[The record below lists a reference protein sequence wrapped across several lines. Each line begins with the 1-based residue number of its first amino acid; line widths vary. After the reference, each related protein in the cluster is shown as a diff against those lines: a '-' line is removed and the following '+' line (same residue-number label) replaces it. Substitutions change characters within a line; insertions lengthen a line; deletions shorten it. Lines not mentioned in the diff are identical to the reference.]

1 MGSGHFYAE
10 LIDDHVRDGVFRGRP
25 DAAFVH
31 HCEPKSVKHEVRAL
45 GFDAKIRDG
54 RQHHGNSKLD
64 GFWIFERRKLIGCG
78 TVGARARV
86 EFVFEFVCP
95 PIFDVVFREVVL
107 GAKVRRDRLGV
118 VAVDLVMPEAELLFG
133 EGNGAAADASSL
145 DVAASV
151 GHSRRLFPG
160 KKFPYIFGKNSGIS
174 EIRKC
179 GFANIR
185 FENIYRQIFDSVV
198 FEHFSC

>member
-1 MGSGHFYAE
+1 MSVGGSQYRDLSTARRCRFGRDDSFGGRVGELGSGHFYAE

-78 TVGARARV
+78 TVRARAGV
-86 EFVFEFVCP
+86 EFILEFVCS
-95 PIFDVVFREVVL
+95 PIFNVVFREVVL
-107 GAKVRRDRLGV
+107 GAKVRRHSLGM
-118 VAVDLVMPEAELLFG
+118 VAVDLVVPEAELLFG

-160 KKFPYIFGKNSGIS
+160 KK
-174 EIRKC
+174 
-179 GFANIR
+179 
-185 FENIYRQIFDSVV
+185 
-198 FEHFSC
+198 